1 LYTAPLGSCPAFKQ
15 GLLRLATSA
24 NEPVICQGIDKMG
37 AKEILMLRTGIA
49 VIATTFLLAG
59 TAIAQQAPAA
69 APPPPDFSK
78 VEIKTTDLGDNVY
91 MLEGQ
96 GGNITV
102 AVGRNAIIMVDG
114 EFAPLHDKIKAAVAA
129 VSNLPIKYLVNT
141 HFHGDHTGGNEPFA
155 KDGVTVVSETN
166 VKKRLAAGTTNGL
179 TGVKTPPAP
188 PAALPSQTYNGSFR
202 IRLPGRVAELKHVAN
217 AHTDGDTFIWFK
229 SSNVLSTGD
238 TFTNGRYP
246 NIDFANGGNIKGMIA
261 AADSYLKLVNA
272 KTRIVPGHGP
282 LGDKA
287 ALLEYRNMLTTA
299 RDRMAKL
306 IKDGKSEDEV
316 VAAKPFADLDTKWAP
331 NELASKNFIRVVY
344 HSLADKKST

>member
-1 LYTAPLGSCPAFKQ
+1 
-15 GLLRLATSA
+15 
-24 NEPVICQGIDKMG
+24 MG
-37 AKEILMLRTGIA
+37 AREILMFRTGIA
-49 VIATTFLLAG
+49 VIATTLLLAG
-59 TAIAQQAPAA
+59 AAIAQQPPAA

-102 AVGRNAIIMVDG
+102 AVAKDGIIMVDG
-114 EFAPLHDKIKAAVAA
+114 EFAPLHDKIKAAVAT
-129 VSNLPIKYLVNT
+129 VSNLPIKYLINT

-155 KDGVTVVSETN
+155 KDGVTIVSETN
-166 VKKRLAAGTTNGL
+166 VKTRLAAGTSNGL

-188 PAALPSQTYNGSFR
+188 EAALPSKTYTGSLR
-202 IRLPGRVAELKHVAN
+202 IRLPGRVGELKHIAN
-217 AHTDGDTFIWFK
+217 AHTDGDTYIWFK

-261 AADSYLKLVNA
+261 ATDSYLKLVNA

-282 LGDKA
+282 LADKA
-287 ALLEYRNMLTTA
+287 ALLEYRIMLTTA

-306 IKDGKSEDEV
+306 VKDGKSEDDA
-316 VAAKPFADLDTKWAP
+316 VAAKPFADLDAKWAP
-331 NELASKNFIRVVY
+331 TELASKNFIRVVY